1 MTTGD
6 LLGIAIQH
14 EVKSQIL
21 YTHLA
26 TVVSVGNVKNVLL
39 ELVIEER
46 AHERRLYELKASGRF
61 DLTLTIDAPEFSN
74 EISRSHSVYVTIDEN
89 ASASDVVDL
98 AIGREKKAQQLF
110 HRLAAFS
117 GEGLVGALFLQLAAE
132 EEEHERRILEKF
144 APLLQRETNG
154 TAS

>member
-26 TVVSVGNVKNVLL
+26 TVVAADEVKNVFL
-39 ELVIEER
+39 ELVLEER
-46 AHERRLYELKASGRF
+46 AHERRLYELSASGRF
-61 DLTLTIDAPEFSN
+61 DLTLPIDAPEFSN

-89 ASASDVVDL
+89 ASATDVVDL
-98 AIGREKKAQQLF
+98 AVGREKRAQQLF
-110 HRLAAFS
+110 HRLASFS
-117 GEGLVGALFLQLAAE
+117 GEGPIRALFLQLAAE

-144 APLLQRETNG
+144 APLLKGNPD
-154 TAS
+154 